1 MMRVLHFLWFKPTW
15 HMILVFL
22 SVLMIIFHLLL
33 KKMNLTSS
41 STLSME
47 DIPLL
52 IVIIGGGLPLIIQ
65 ILIKIGK
72 GDLGADALAAI
83 AIIAALFLD
92 QYLAAALVTLMLGSG
107 QALENFALGKAS
119 SVLKALVKRMPTHAH
134 LKDGEHLRQ
143 VDLLTIKIGD
153 LVVILPHQ
161 VCPVDGVVFEGHGNM
176 DESYLTGEPYYV
188 SKAPGTSVF
197 SGAINGE
204 TLLIVKAEK
213 KPIDSRY
220 SKIVE
225 VMTESQQKRPKLRRL
240 ADQLG
245 ALFIPISLT
254 CAGLAWAISGESMR
268 FLSVLVIATPCP
280 LLIAIPITIMS
291 AISMA
296 ARRGIIIKDPIALE
310 RLPICRTAVFDKTGT
325 LTYGKPKLVQIFT
338 RPDLSHDTVLQLIAS
353 VERYS
358 KHPLSHAII
367 KAAKKAKIQMNEAT
381 NISERPGKGLTGIVD
396 KKRIYIT
403 SRKGLLQKSP
413 TSAKQLPPI
422 ASGLEC
428 ILMINDQY
436 AATFQFLD
444 EPRKEGYSFISHLGP
459 AHKFKRILLLSGDKE
474 SEVKHLGKM
483 LGITDM
489 LYSKSPEQK
498 LKIVAKE
505 VEKAPTLFVGDGIND
520 APALAQA
527 TVGVAFGNESDIT
540 AAAASVLIMDSNLIK
555 VEELIHISY
564 AMRKVALQSGI
575 GGMILSLVGMGFAAA
590 GYIAPVAGALIQES
604 IDILAIL
611 NALRLA
617 WGSKIPIDM
626 KI

>member
-1 MMRVLHFLWFKPTW
+1 
-15 HMILVFL
+15 MILVFL